1 MTLTTILE
9 FHTASDLNIGFT
21 ENFGKLEITVDDC
34 AMQVN
39 TWDVKFDIDCSGSME
54 DICKDSK
61 TKMQHIQHTM
71 INILRMFSEC
81 TTCKYNV
88 SVSTFDNVY
97 NLLFDFSEINATN
110 VDEFI
115 EKIKQIYSKNS
126 TNLILPIQQTNA
138 EMQNRKTAFP
148 SNKQLHILLTDGCD
162 TCNRN
167 VYPELEKIITTE
179 YDFIAF
185 GFGKE
190 HDVKALTIMGKNANC
205 QYGFIDE
212 LENAGLVYGEY
223 LHTVL
228 YRLINNITITLK
240 DGEIYDWKT
249 NTWSSSLSIPG
260 LDSGVSKTFYVRTN
274 DKETITGIIS
284 GCLESDE
291 TNTIKTIDD
300 FEPVPDLLV
309 YEGDTYYPEI
319 VDLTTHAYRYKTLD
333 LMFRSQQNQS
343 NCEAIA
349 MKTEIRS
356 LFEEIKK
363 YIEQNNLQDDLFL
376 KKIQDDLYILYKTY
390 GTQYFE
396 LYSSARQR
404 SQGNQNVCTAT
415 QMDDI
420 NVHNHPIMMR
430 STHAFAFPNITQ
442 YDDAP
447 DDDLNYTIADNSQ
460 FERSCSETVSK
471 MMRSISKK

>member
-9 FHTASDLNIGFT
+9 FHTASDLKIGFT

-34 AMQVN
+34 AMPVN

-126 TNLILPIQQTNA
+126 TNLILPIKKTNT

-148 SNKQLHILLTDGCD
+148 TNKQLHILLTDGCD
-162 TCNRN
+162 TCNNN

-190 HDVKALTIMGKNANC
+190 HDVKALTIMGKNSNC

-228 YRLINNITITLK
+228 YRLINNITITLE

-249 NTWSSSLSIPG
+249 NTWSSTLSIPG

-300 FEPVPDLLV
+300 FEPLPDLIV
-309 YEGDTYYPEI
+309 YEGDTFYPEI
-319 VDLTTHAYRYKTLD
+319 VNLTTHAYRYKTLD
-333 LMFRSQQNQS
+333 LMFRSQHTQS
-343 NCEAIA
+343 NCEDIA
-349 MKTEIRS
+349 MKTEIRG

-363 YIEQNNLQDDLFL
+363 YIEQNNLQDDLFM
-376 KKIQDDLYILYKTY
+376 KKIQDDVFILYKTY
-390 GTQYFE
+390 NTPYFE
-396 LYSSARQR
+396 LYASARQR

-415 QMDDI
+415 QMDDT
-420 NVHNHPIMMR
+420 NVYNNPIMMR
-430 STHAFAFPNITQ
+430 STHAFAFHNITQ
-442 YDDAP
+442 CDAP

-460 FERSCSETVSK
+460 FERSCSATVSK